1 MLERFYGR
9 PSFSISI
16 FSLFISI
23 PKQLSPLKPR
33 PSTPKNP
40 PPLDRLNGQ
49 IERITYSNPENG
61 YTVARVKVPGRFELV
76 TVVGNLMDPMPGEV
90 LKMKG
95 RWTRHARYGDQF
107 RVETYE
113 TAAPAT
119 EVGIRKYLGSGLIR
133 GVGPKIA
140 ERIVDA
146 FGETTLEVIE
156 QDIQALAQVEGLGR
170 KRIDQIRKAWDAQ
183 KEIREVMLFLQSHGV
198 SAAYATKI
206 YKHYGDESLPVVRD
220 NPYRLALDIH
230 GIGFLTADRIAQK
243 LGFAHDAPQRAEAGI
258 LHVLHAMADEGHV
271 YAPYEELIDR
281 CREMLQVERDPLV
294 EAFARIERDRRIRI
308 EDVGDDADDFRP
320 NQKAVYLAGFHVA
333 EKGIARR
340 MRLLLHA
347 PRALTLDDPEATL
360 AEVQARMGLQ
370 LADRQVA
377 AVRQAL
383 ERKVLVIT
391 GGPGTGKTTII
402 RTVLDIV
409 QTGADNRALLAA
421 PTGRAAKRMSEAT
434 GRPAVTLHRL
444 LKFSPAKGGFEHTT
458 ENPLPCDM
466 LIVDEASMID
476 TVLMHHLLKAVPGTA
491 VLILVGDVHQLP
503 SVGAG
508 NVLGDVIAS
517 GAVPVAALT
526 EIFRQ
531 ARQSHIVVNAHR
543 IHQGRMPRLDGTAD
557 TADFFFIQREDP
569 ETAAE
574 LILHLVRD
582 RIPPRFGLDP
592 VDDVQVLTP
601 MHRGAAGAGNLN
613 AALQEGLNPGEAAL
627 VGGHRRF
634 RPGDK
639 VMQIRNDYDRSVFNG
654 DIGRVV
660 GIDAELREAC
670 IRFDGREV
678 SYDFGDLDQVSLAYA
693 VSVHK
698 AQGSEYPA
706 VVMPLLMQ
714 HYMLLQ
720 RNLLYTAVTRG
731 RKLVV
736 LVGTKKALAIAVKN
750 DKTRRRYTRLG
761 ERLAE

>member
-1 MLERFYGR
+1 
-9 PSFSISI
+9 
-16 FSLFISI
+16 
-23 PKQLSPLKPR
+23 LKP
-33 PSTPKNP
+33 PPQIAKNP

-49 IERITYSNPENG
+49 IERITYSNAENG

-76 TVVGNLMDPMPGEV
+76 TVVGTLMDPLPGEV
-90 LKMKG
+90 LKMTG

-156 QDIQALAQVEGLGR
+156 QDIQALAQVGGIGR

-198 SAAYATKI
+198 GAAHATKI

-243 LGFAHDAPQRAEAGI
+243 LGFAPDAPQRAEAGI
-258 LHVLHAMADEGHV
+258 LHALHAMADEGHV
-271 YAPYEELIDR
+271 YAPYEELMDR
-281 CREMLQVERDPLV
+281 CREMLQVERGPLV
-294 EAFARIERDRRIRI
+294 DAFARIERDRRIRI
-308 EDVGDDADDFRP
+308 EDVADDFVP

-347 PRALTLDDPEATL
+347 PRALNLDDPEAAL
-360 AEVQARMGLQ
+360 AEVQARMGLR

-409 QTGADNRALLAA
+409 QTGADNRVLLAA
-421 PTGRAAKRMSEAT
+421 PTGRAAKRMSDAT

-444 LKFSPAKGGFEHTT
+444 LKFSPAKGAFEHAT

-508 NVLGDVIAS
+508 NVLGDIIAS

-557 TADFFFIQREDP
+557 TADFFFIQRADP
-569 ETAAE
+569 ERAAE
-574 LILHLVRD
+574 LILRLVRD
-582 RIPPRFGLDP
+582 RIPRRFGLDP

-627 VGGHRRF
+627 VGGHPRF

-678 SYDFGDLDQVSLAYA
+678 SYDFGDLDQVTLAYA

-736 LVGTKKALAIAVKN
+736 LVGTKKALAVAVKN
-750 DKTRRRYTRLG
+750 DKTRRRCTRLG

>member
-1 MLERFYGR
+1 MKSR
-9 PSFSISI
+9 PSN
-16 FSLFISI
+16 
-23 PKQLSPLKPR
+23 PKDASPLAH
-33 PSTPKNP
+33 
-40 PPLDRLNGQ
+40 LNGQ
-49 IERITYSNPENG
+49 IERITYSNAENG
-61 YTVARVKVPGRFELV
+61 YTVARVRVSGRFEPV
-76 TVVGNLMDPMPGEV
+76 TVVGNLVDPMPGEI

-95 RWTRHARYGDQF
+95 RWTRHPRFGDQF

-119 EVGIRKYLGSGLIR
+119 EAGIRKYLGSGLIR

-140 ERIVDA
+140 ERIVDL
-146 FGETTLEVIE
+146 FGEATLDVIE
-156 QDIQALAQVEGLGR
+156 QDIQALSRVEGIGR
-170 KRIDQIRKAWDAQ
+170 KRIDLIRQAWDAQ

-206 YKHYGDESLPVVRD
+206 YKFYGDESLPVVRD
-220 NPYRLALDIH
+220 NPYRLALDIY

-243 LGFAHDAPQRAEAGI
+243 LGFARDDPRRAEAGI

-271 YAPYEELIDR
+271 YAPYEELIER
-281 CREMLQVERDPLV
+281 CKEMLQVERDGLV
-294 EAFARIERDRRIRI
+294 DAFGRIERERRIRI
-308 EDVGDDADDFRP
+308 EDLNDDFENYQP
-320 NQKAVYLAGFHVA
+320 NRKAVYLTGFHVA

-340 MRLLLHA
+340 LQLLMHA
-347 PRALTLDDPEATL
+347 PRALEIEDPDAVLARVQRRMGFAL
-360 AEVQARMGLQ
+360 AE
-370 LADRQVA
+370 RQTA
-377 AVRQAL
+377 AVREAL
-383 ERKVLVIT
+383 ARKVLVIT

-402 RTVLDIV
+402 RTVLDIAE
-409 QTGADNRALLAA
+409 TGPNRILLAA

-434 GRPAVTLHRL
+434 GRAAVTIHRL
-444 LKFSPAKGGFEHTT
+444 LKFSPSKGGFEHTT
-458 ENPLPCDM
+458 ENPLSCDM
-466 LIVDEASMID
+466 LVVDEASMID

-508 NVLGDVIAS
+508 NVLGDIIGS
-517 GAVPVAALT
+517 GAVPVASLT

-531 ARQSHIVVNAHR
+531 AQRSRIVVNAHR
-543 IHQGRMPRLDGTAD
+543 IHRGWMPRVDGRGDET
-557 TADFFFIQREDP
+557 DFFFIQREDP
-569 ETAAE
+569 ETAAA
-574 LILHLVRD
+574 LIPKLVRE
-582 RIPPRFGLDP
+582 RIPRRFGLDP
-592 VDDVQVLTP
+592 VDDIQVLTP
-601 MHRGAAGAGNLN
+601 MHRGVVGAGNLN
-613 AALQEGLNPGEAAL
+613 AVLQDALNPGAAGI
-627 VGGHRRF
+627 VRGQREF

-654 DIGRVV
+654 DIGRVTA
-660 GIDAELREAC
+660 IDEALKEVR

-678 SYDFGDLDQVSLAYA
+678 PYDFGDLDEVVLAYA

-736 LVGTKKALAIAVKN
+736 LVGTKKALAVAVKN

-761 ERLAE
+761 ERLAESGGIG